1 MMRPRNAAG
10 VGSAGRTLGTAA
22 ASGVPMRAKGLYYA
36 VATAACLLLLGA
48 AMPVRAATILVYHSF
63 GVRSSMAISLA
74 AFEAQLDFLEK
85 NGNTV
90 IGIDE
95 LVRTVGAGKNPPDGA
110 VVIAI
115 DDGWA
120 TVMQA
125 YEILKRR
132 NLPFALFLPMAYTA
146 NPYSKATLSQADID
160 TLKTYPKVTFANHSF
175 SHSPRLT
182 RDEAFAREDVRKSVE
197 RFRQVV
203 GRDTTYFA
211 YPYGSCSE
219 AYTRML
225 REAGFT
231 HLFVTGYPPVSAA
244 TNPLTIPRIAAHRLS
259 LPVLASVLRDHE
271 ALLAK
276 AKSPAPA
283 TGPLLSAT
291 PPAETIPRNV
301 E

>member
-1 MMRPRNAAG
+1 
-10 VGSAGRTLGTAA
+10 
-22 ASGVPMRAKGLYYA
+22 MRAARLFAATITA
-36 VATAACLLLLGA
+36 VLCLL
-48 AMPVRAATILVYHSF
+48 MPALATFASAATILVYHTF
-63 GVRSSMAISLA
+63 GASSSMSISMA
-74 AFEAQLDFLEK
+74 AFEAQLDYLEQTGHK
-85 NGNTV
+85 V
-90 IGIDE
+90 ISIDE
-95 LVRTVGAGKNPPDGA
+95 LARCVDEKKNPPDGA

-115 DDGWA
+115 DDGW
-120 TVMQA
+120 TSVMKA
-125 YEILKRR
+125 YEVLRRR
-132 NLPFALFLPMAYTA
+132 NLPFTLFLPMAYVG
-146 NPYSKATLSQADID
+146 NPGSKSTLSQADID